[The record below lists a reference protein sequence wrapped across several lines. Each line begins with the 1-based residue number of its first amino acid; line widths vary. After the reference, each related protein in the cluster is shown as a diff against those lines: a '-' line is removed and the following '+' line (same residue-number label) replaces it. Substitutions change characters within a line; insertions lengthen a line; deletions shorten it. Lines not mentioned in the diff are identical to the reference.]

1 MIGVGLKRGRGPNH
15 PPEFKRQ
22 LAAAALR
29 PDASVSQIV
38 LAHGI
43 NTNMLFRWCRQYR
56 EGRLGLTPALP
67 AEMLPVWVV
76 GDATGAAPQTASQPD
91 TLTPNVRT
99 SGTIEIR
106 FATATVRIDGA
117 ADAATIDAVLRGLR
131 S

>member
-1 MIGVGLKRGRGPNH
+1 MKRGRGPSH

-22 LAAAALR
+22 LVAAALK
-29 PDASVSQIV
+29 PDASVSQIA

-43 NTNMLFRWCRQYR
+43 NTNILFRWCRQYR
-56 EGRLGLTPALP
+56 EGLLGPTPASP
-67 AEMLPVWVV
+67 VEMLPVWVV
-76 GDATGAAPQTASQPD
+76 GDATGAMPQTVSQPN
-91 TLTPNVRT
+91 TLAANVQT

-106 FATATVRIDGA
+106 FATSTVRIDGA